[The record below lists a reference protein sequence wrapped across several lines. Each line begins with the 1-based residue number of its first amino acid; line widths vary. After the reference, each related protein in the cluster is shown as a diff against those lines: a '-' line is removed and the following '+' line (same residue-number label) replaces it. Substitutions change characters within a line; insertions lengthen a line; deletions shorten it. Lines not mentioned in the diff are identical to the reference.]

1 MRDYMPEL
9 PEIEAIQQ
17 YLISTLSNEV
27 ITEVKTFKHTVIR
40 NISKNEFEVL
50 LQGATVDQ
58 FERIGKMLRLSFSKS
73 NLLLHLYIDH
83 GLTGRLA
90 WRSASQ
96 KVLPSRTVFYIKFR
110 NEKTILYNDSR
121 LHGAVWLFSN
131 KNNEQCGHPHVIDNF
146 GPDIFQVSESEFIRR
161 LQRFNGEIKGILT
174 NQKFVTGIG
183 NAYADEIL
191 FEARIHPFNK
201 RPQLKEKEK
210 SILFSACKIVL
221 TNSVNQISYM
231 LDDTQKLDNQRY
243 WRQQIFKIH
252 LKGKQPCPVCGNPI
266 STIKAS
272 RLTNFCRK
280 CQIPKNR
287 NFI

>member
-1 MRDYMPEL
+1 MPEL
-9 PEIEAIQQ
+9 PEIEAILQH
-17 YLISTLSNEV
+17 LISTLSNEV
-27 ITEVKTFKHTVIR
+27 VTEVKTFQHTVIR
-40 NISKNEFEVL
+40 NISKKEFEVL

-58 FERIGKMLRLSFSKS
+58 FERIGKILRLSFSKS
-73 NLLLHLYIDH
+73 NLLIHLYIDH
-83 GLTGRLA
+83 GLTGRVA
-90 WRSASQ
+90 WRSDSK
-96 KVLPSRTVFYIKFR
+96 KVLPSKTVFFIKFK
-110 NEKTILYNDSR
+110 NEKTMLYHDSR

-131 KNNEQCGHPHVIDNF
+131 KNNEQRGHPHIIDNS
-146 GPDIFQVSESEFIRR
+146 GPDIFQVSESEFIQRM
-161 LQRFNGEIKGILT
+161 QRFNGEIKGILT

-191 FEARIHPFNK
+191 FEAKIHPFNK

-210 SILFSACKIVL
+210 SILFSACKKVL
-221 TNSVNQISYM
+221 TNSVNQISHM

-252 LKGKQPCPVCGNPI
+252 LKGKQPCPICGNSI
-266 STIKAS
+266 STIKAR